1 MQGGAF
7 YLVAMSTLHRSKDQK
22 IAGVCAGM
30 AESWG
35 IDASKM
41 RIAVG
46 ALAILG
52 IFSAGIS
59 TGFIVVMY
67 LLLWW
72 LLPVQDSID
81 KN

>member
-1 MQGGAF
+1 
-7 YLVAMSTLHRSKDQK
+7 MSALHRSKDQK

-72 LLPVQDSID
+72 LLPVQGSID

>member
-1 MQGGAF
+1 
-7 YLVAMSTLHRSKDQK
+7 MSSLHRSKDQK
-22 IAGVCAGM
+22 ISGVCAGL

-35 IDASKM
+35 VDPSKM
-41 RIAVG
+41 RIAIG
-46 ALAILG
+46 ALAVLG

-72 LLPVQDSID
+72 LLPVKDAED

>member
-1 MQGGAF
+1 
-7 YLVAMSTLHRSKDQK
+7 MSSIHRSNDQK
-22 IAGVCAGM
+22 IAGVCAGL

-35 IDASKM
+35 IDPSKM

-46 ALAILG
+46 ALAVLG

-72 LLPVQDSID
+72 LLPVKDSED

>member
-1 MQGGAF
+1 
-7 YLVAMSTLHRSKDQK
+7 MSSIHRSNDQK
-22 IAGVCAGM
+22 IAGVCAGL

-35 IDASKM
+35 IDPSKM

-46 ALAILG
+46 ALAVLG

-72 LLPVQDSID
+72 LLPVKDSNNIS
-81 KN
+81 

>member
-1 MQGGAF
+1 
-7 YLVAMSTLHRSKDQK
+7 MSSIHRSNDQK
-22 IAGVCAGM
+22 IAGVCAGL

-35 IDASKM
+35 IDPSKM

-46 ALAILG
+46 ALAVLG

-72 LLPVQDSID
+72 LLPVKDSNDIS
-81 KN
+81 